1 VPLRR
6 RRLGHGL
13 LIAAGAIAGAC
24 APRVVGRGPDVAAP
38 ALATA
43 SDALVMPDGFRLPL
57 RTWLPEAPPRAIL
70 LGLHGFNDHAGAWD
84 VPAPLFTAQGFAL
97 YAYDQRGFGA
107 TPSRGKWPGTEAL
120 VDDAVAAATLLRGK
134 HPDLPLV
141 VMGESMGGS
150 ILVVAG
156 RKMPADAWVL
166 LAPAVWGRAS
176 MNGLYRGV
184 LWFFAHT
191 LPQLALSGANPVTKV
206 TDDEAVLRILAR
218 DRLLIRETRID
229 AVSGLVDLM
238 DDAVAAA
245 QKFDPGPALLLWAG
259 RDDLVP
265 GGATTTFL
273 QALPPAPPA
282 PRAVRHERTGYHL
295 LLRDSG
301 RGDRATLIG
310 DWITGVLRRSARRA

>member
-1 VPLRR
+1 MR

-24 APRVVGRGPDVAAP
+24 APRVVGRGPELSAP
-38 ALATA
+38 AMVPA

-57 RTWLPEAPPRAIL
+57 RAWLPEAPPRAIL

-84 VPAPLFTAQGFAL
+84 VPAPLFTDQGFAL

-107 TPSRGKWPGTEAL
+107 TASRGKWPGTAAL
-120 VDDAVAAATLLRGK
+120 VADAVAAATLLRAK
-134 HPDLPLV
+134 HPGLPLV
-141 VMGESMGGS
+141 VMGESMGGA
-150 ILVVAG
+150 ILLVAG

-191 LPQLALSGANPVTKV
+191 LPQLALSGSNPVTKV

-218 DRLLIRETRID
+218 DEKLIRQTRID

-245 QKFDPGPALLLWAG
+245 EEFNPGPALLLWAG
-259 RDDLVP
+259 KDDLVP
-265 GGATTTFL
+265 GGATAAFL
-273 QALPPAPPA
+273 EALPPAPPA
-282 PRAVRHERTGYHL
+282 PRTVRHERTGYHL

-301 RGDRATLIG
+301 RGERATLIG
-310 DWITGVLRRSARRA
+310 NWVTGVLQRNTSRA

>member
-1 VPLRR
+1 LR
-6 RRLGHGL
+6 
-13 LIAAGAIAGAC
+13 A
-24 APRVVGRGPDVAAP
+24 
-38 ALATA
+38 
-43 SDALVMPDGFRLPL
+43 
-57 RTWLPEAPPRAIL
+57 WLPEAPPRAIL

-107 TPSRGKWPGTEAL
+107 TSTRGKWPGTDAL
-120 VDDAVAAATLLRGK
+120 VADAVVAAALLRGK
-134 HPDLPLV
+134 HPGVPLV
-141 VMGESMGGS
+141 VMGESMGGAV
-150 ILVVAG
+150 LLAAG

-191 LPQLALSGANPVTKV
+191 LPQLALSGSNPVTRV
-206 TDDEAVLRILAR
+206 TDDEAVLRLLAR
-218 DRLLIRETRID
+218 DELLIRQTRID

-245 QKFDPGPALLLWAG
+245 ASFDPGPVLLQWAG

-265 GGATTTFL
+265 GGATETFL
-273 QALPPAPPA
+273 KTLPPAPPA
-282 PRAVRHERTGYHL
+282 PRTVLHERTGFHL

-301 RGDRATLIG
+301 RGRRATVIG
-310 DWITGVLRRSARRA
+310 DWITGVLHRGNRPA